1 MQTGERAQGGW
12 AHVVVR
18 GSCWLAWVG
27 VALALGAIELASVD
41 FVFLM
46 LAGGAVAGAVAA
58 VLGVPVV
65 GQVLVS
71 LAVAALALLLVRPVI
86 KRQFTVQ
93 DAPGHRHRGQIGR
106 SALVLYTVTE
116 NDGRIKL
123 RRRGVVGPRPP
134 PDAASCLPGQEV
146 RVVSI
151 EGATAIVTA
160 RRRSGFGVTT

>member
-1 MQTGERAQGGW
+1 MSWFADH
-12 AHVVVR
+12 A
-18 GSCWLAWVG
+18 WLAWVG
-27 VALALGAIELASVD
+27 LALALGAIELASVD

-46 LAGGAVAGAVAA
+46 LAGGALAGALAA

-93 DAPGHRHRGQIGR
+93 DAQGIGTAAQIGR
-106 SALVLYTVTE
+106 SALVLSTVTE

-123 RRRGVVGPRPP
+123 GGETWTARTA
-134 PDAASCLPGQEV
+134 PDAAACLPGQEV

-151 EGATAIVTA
+151 EGATAIV
-160 RRRSGFGVTT
+160 SGVAVGQDSE

>member
-1 MQTGERAQGGW
+1 MSWFADH
-12 AHVVVR
+12 A
-18 GSCWLAWVG
+18 WLAWVG
-27 VALALGAIELASVD
+27 LALALGAIELASVD

-46 LAGGAVAGAVAA
+46 LAGGAQAGALAA

-93 DAPGHRHRGQIGR
+93 DAQGIGTAAQIGR
-106 SALVLYTVTE
+106 SALVLSTVTE

-123 RRRGVVGPRPP
+123 GGETWTARTA
-134 PDAASCLPGQEV
+134 PDAAACLPGQEV

-151 EGATAIVTA
+151 EGATAIVT
-160 RRRSGFGVTT
+160 GVAVGRDSE

>member
-1 MQTGERAQGGW
+1 MSWFADH
-12 AHVVVR
+12 A
-18 GSCWLAWVG
+18 WLAWVG
-27 VALALGAIELASVD
+27 IALALGAIELASVD

-46 LAGGAVAGAVAA
+46 LAGGALAGALAA
-58 VLGVPVV
+58 VFGVPVV

-93 DAPGHRHRGQIGR
+93 DAQGIGTAAQIGR
-106 SALVLYTVTE
+106 SALVLSTVTE

-123 RRRGVVGPRPP
+123 GGETWTARTA
-134 PDAASCLPGQEV
+134 PDAAACLPGQEV

-151 EGATAIVTA
+151 EGATAIVT
-160 RRRSGFGVTT
+160 GVAVGRDSE

>member
-1 MQTGERAQGGW
+1 MSWFADH
-12 AHVVVR
+12 A
-18 GSCWLAWVG
+18 WLAWVG
-27 VALALGAIELASVD
+27 LALALGAIELASVD

-46 LAGGAVAGAVAA
+46 LAGGALAGALAA
-58 VLGVPVV
+58 LLGVPVV

-93 DAPGHRHRGQIGR
+93 DAQGIGTAAQIGR
-106 SALVLYTVTE
+106 SALVLSTVTE

-123 RRRGVVGPRPP
+123 GGETWTARTA
-134 PDAASCLPGQEV
+134 PDAAACLPGQEV

-151 EGATAIVTA
+151 EGATAIVT
-160 RRRSGFGVTT
+160 GVAVGRDSE

>member
-1 MQTGERAQGGW
+1 MSWFADH
-12 AHVVVR
+12 A
-18 GSCWLAWVG
+18 WLAWVG
-27 VALALGAIELASVD
+27 IALALGAIELASVD

-46 LAGGAVAGAVAA
+46 LAGGALAGALAA

-86 KRQFTVQ
+86 KRQFTLP
-93 DAPGHRHRGQIGR
+93 DAQGIGTAAQIGR
-106 SALVLYTVTE
+106 SALVLSTVTE

-123 RRRGVVGPRPP
+123 GGETWTARTA
-134 PDAASCLPGQEV
+134 PDAAACLPGQEV

-151 EGATAIVTA
+151 EGATAIVT
-160 RRRSGFGVTT
+160 GVAVGRDSE

>member
-1 MQTGERAQGGW
+1 MSWFADH
-12 AHVVVR
+12 A
-18 GSCWLAWVG
+18 WLAWVG
-27 VALALGAIELASVD
+27 IALALGAIELASVD

-46 LAGGAVAGAVAA
+46 LAGGALAGALAA

-93 DAPGHRHRGQIGR
+93 DAQGIGTAAQIGR
-106 SALVLYTVTE
+106 SALVLSTVTE

-123 RRRGVVGPRPP
+123 GGETWTARTA
-134 PDAASCLPGQEV
+134 PDAAACLPGQEV

-151 EGATAIVTA
+151 EGATAIVT
-160 RRRSGFGVTT
+160 GVAVGRDSE

>member
-1 MQTGERAQGGW
+1 MSWFADHG
-12 AHVVVR
+12 
-18 GSCWLAWVG
+18 WLAWVG
-27 VALALGAIELASVD
+27 IALALGAIELASVD

-46 LAGGAVAGAVAA
+46 LAGGALAGALAA

-93 DAPGHRHRGQIGR
+93 DAQGIGTAAQIGR
-106 SALVLYTVTE
+106 SALVLSTVTE

-123 RRRGVVGPRPP
+123 GGETWTARTA
-134 PDAASCLPGQEV
+134 PDAAACLPGQEV

-151 EGATAIVTA
+151 EGATAIV
-160 RRRSGFGVTT
+160 SGVAVGQDSE

>member
-1 MQTGERAQGGW
+1 MSWFADHG
-12 AHVVVR
+12 
-18 GSCWLAWVG
+18 WLAWVG
-27 VALALGAIELASVD
+27 IALALGAIELASVD

-46 LAGGAVAGAVAA
+46 LAGGALAGALAA

-93 DAPGHRHRGQIGR
+93 DAQGIGTAAQIGR
-106 SALVLYTVTE
+106 SALVLSTVTE

-123 RRRGVVGPRPP
+123 GGETWTARTA
-134 PDAASCLPGQEV
+134 PDAAACLPGQEV

-151 EGATAIVTA
+151 EGATAIVT
-160 RRRSGFGVTT
+160 GVAVGRDSE